1 MNVWPINF
9 RQKKS
14 ARNFGESF
22 FFSHRGTFDINAL
35 SSLLIA
41 SNLPV
46 TFGAAADILK
56 P

>member
-9 RQKKS
+9 KQKKS
-14 ARNFGESF
+14 ARNFGESL
-22 FFSHRGTFDINAL
+22 FFSHRGTLDINAL

-46 TFGAAADILK
+46 IFGAAADIL
-56 P
+56 